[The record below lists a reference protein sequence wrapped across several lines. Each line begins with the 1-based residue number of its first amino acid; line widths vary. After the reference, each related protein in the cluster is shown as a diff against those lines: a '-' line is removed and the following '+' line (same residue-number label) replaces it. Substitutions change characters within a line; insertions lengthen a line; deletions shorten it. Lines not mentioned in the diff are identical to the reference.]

1 MTQHFNAKLHFVGGH
16 VAFDDVMG
24 GHLQVHADNIGMDR
38 LLADM
43 PVDQDCRV
51 DPTST
56 ELCQVRAGAQE
67 RVPFKQHIID
77 NQQGGIGKVQ
87 RVEKRIL
94 GQCRLCM
101 QHLEVIGIALDLQ
114 G

>member
-16 VAFDDVMG
+16 IAFDDVMG

-43 PVDQDCRV
+43 PVDQYCRV

-56 ELCQVRAGAQE
+56 ELRRVRASA
-67 RVPFKQHIID
+67 
-77 NQQGGIGKVQ
+77 QGGMAYKQ
-87 RVEKRIL
+87 TSSTTSRVVLARSSVL
-94 GQCRLCM
+94 SSGFSVQCRVCM
-101 QHLEVIGIALDLQ
+101 QHLGGHRHSA
-114 G
+114 